1 VSAVGQESLLLRAE
15 EVARLLS
22 IGRTKVYELIGR
34 GELPVVRIGR
44 SVRIP
49 RRALEEWIR
58 ERAADAPLPGSL
70 WMIDRVR
77 VQGG

>member
-1 VSAVGQESLLLRAE
+1 VDQESLLLRTE

-58 ERAADAPLPGSL
+58 ERAAGAPVPGSL

-77 VQGG
+77 VPGG